1 MAVSSPFKDDLL
13 AKDVLTDIRAA
24 NGPDGTAH
32 YSEELEL

>member
-24 NGPDGTAH
+24 NGPESTAR
-32 YSEELEL
+32 YNYVLKL